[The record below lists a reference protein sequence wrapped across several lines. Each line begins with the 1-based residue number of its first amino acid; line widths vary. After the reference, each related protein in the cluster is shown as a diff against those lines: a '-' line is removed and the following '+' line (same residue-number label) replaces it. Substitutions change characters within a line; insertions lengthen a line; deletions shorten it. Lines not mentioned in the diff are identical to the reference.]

1 MAQNRKPYRCT
12 PIERE
17 RLGHQPINLLIELL
31 RGTPKLEGAL
41 CPSDPEAFD
50 LALGGN
56 YERALEICDRC
67 PARKPCAEWAAGLKP
82 GHVTGVIAG
91 TVYRSYSRPPINQPR
106 RERA

>member
-1 MAQNRKPYRCT
+1 MAPNRPQHKRCT
-12 PIERE
+12 PTERE
-17 RLGHQPINLLIELL
+17 RLGHQPLNLLIEIL

-50 LALGGN
+50 LAIGGN

-67 PARKPCAEWAAGLKP
+67 PARQCCAEWAAGLKP

-91 TVYRSYSRPPINQPR
+91 QIHRNYYRPPINRQN
-106 RERA
+106 ERK